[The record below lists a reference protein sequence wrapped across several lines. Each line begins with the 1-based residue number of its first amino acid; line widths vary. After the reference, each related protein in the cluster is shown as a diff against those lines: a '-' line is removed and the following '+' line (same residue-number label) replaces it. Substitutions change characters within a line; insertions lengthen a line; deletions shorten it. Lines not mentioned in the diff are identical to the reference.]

1 VLKRCDGKVSEEEG
15 PPKSDLARL
24 IESLFPETEEVE
36 RVDPVSVASSPET
49 EAQNE
54 PPPQPDLDSPVP
66 SVAKGDPAEAVIKAL
81 RDVTALYAVAAGEE
95 KTSLVDPLLAA
106 SETARRI
113 GAFDT
118 LAEAVNALM
127 LRDDPV
133 AGELLDDDVRAS
145 MARLLG
151 SIRDESERKALI
163 KAYGQLDD
171 SIAQAIADA
180 LADTDDRQARK
191 AYIGALCDFGPAGI
205 RVVEAML
212 QDPIWFVVRNGVSVL
227 GEIGGEESVELL
239 TGTLANE
246 DVRVRRETV
255 VSLSKI
261 GGENAAILVSGMLND
276 ADSGMRVS
284 AARAVGVL
292 KVERAYRTLIKILE
306 DGDDDAVIE
315 QVLRALGQLG
325 DASAVQ
331 AIEKR
336 AVTSMFKRSPT
347 GIRVAALTAL
357 AAIGTPRALEI
368 VEKAAKDK
376 DAEVRSAVEQIAA
389 V

>member
-1 VLKRCDGKVSEEEG
+1 
-15 PPKSDLARL
+15 
-24 IESLFPETEEVE
+24 
-36 RVDPVSVASSPET
+36 
-49 EAQNE
+49 
-54 PPPQPDLDSPVP
+54 
-66 SVAKGDPAEAVIKAL
+66 
-81 RDVTALYAVAAGEE
+81 
-95 KTSLVDPLLAA
+95 
-106 SETARRI
+106 
-113 GAFDT
+113 
-118 LAEAVNALM
+118 
-127 LRDDPV
+127 
-133 AGELLDDDVRAS
+133 
-145 MARLLG
+145 
-151 SIRDESERKALI
+151 
-163 KAYGQLDD
+163 
-171 SIAQAIADA
+171 
-180 LADTDDRQARK
+180 
-191 AYIGALCDFGPAGI
+191 
-205 RVVEAML
+205 ML
-212 QDPIWFVVRNGVSVL
+212 QDSRWFVVRNGVSVL
-227 GEIGGEESVELL
+227 GEMGREEPVELL

-255 VSLSKI
+255 LSLSKI
-261 GGENAAILVSGMLND
+261 GGENPAILVSGMLND

-325 DASAVQ
+325 DATAVS

-336 AVTSMFKRSPT
+336 AVKSMFKRPPT
-347 GIRVAALTAL
+347 GIRIAALTAL